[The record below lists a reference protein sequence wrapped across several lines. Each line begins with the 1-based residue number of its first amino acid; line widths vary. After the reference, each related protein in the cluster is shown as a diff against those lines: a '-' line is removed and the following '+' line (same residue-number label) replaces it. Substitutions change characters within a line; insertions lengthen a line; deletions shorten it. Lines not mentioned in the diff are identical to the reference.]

1 MNTLTKTPSDFVS
14 TRVRKT
20 THKQM
25 KRIALDLDISLTQL
39 FDHMLVVMQEDLA
52 NRPGAQL

>member
-1 MNTLTKTPSDFVS
+1 MNTPTKPNSDFMS

-25 KRIALDLDISLTQL
+25 KRIALDLDMSLTQL

-52 NRPGAQL
+52 KRPGAPL